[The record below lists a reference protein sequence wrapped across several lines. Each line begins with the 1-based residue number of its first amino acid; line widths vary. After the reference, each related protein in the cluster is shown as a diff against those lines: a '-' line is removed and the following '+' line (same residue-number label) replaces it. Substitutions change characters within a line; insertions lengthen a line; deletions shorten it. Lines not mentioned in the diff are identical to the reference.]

1 MLEAVNTIVPIALS
15 VIGVACFITALVL
28 ALPLRTHNLKGTAA
42 IAAVGAVAL
51 VMTRLPD
58 ITLVKALGITAEL
71 KQAIDEANVKIKQLR
86 KLAIAIFEPELSQ
99 LAMSGVML
107 SELSFT
113 YQYER
118 KKQIVDTLNSLGV
131 SQDDITAV
139 SRVWTAVTLR
149 KLSNVIAGAI
159 GKSDKQL
166 AEKFAGVRIDAHENP
181 VKPDVLRKFLRDNHV
196 TEEAVVEL
204 VDDYEHLFKT
214 GEVRCPEV
222 FPVGIQP

>member
-28 ALPLRTHNLKGTAA
+28 ALPLRIHNLKGTAA

-86 KLAIAIFEPELSQ
+86 KLAIAIFQPELSQ

-107 SELSFT
+107 SELSFS
-113 YQYER
+113 YQYEQ
-118 KKQIVDTLNSLGV
+118 KKQIVDAMKSLGI
-131 SQDDITAV
+131 SQEDITAA
-139 SRVWTAVTLR
+139 SRVWTDVTLR

-159 GKSDKQL
+159 GQKLINNSLKNSRGCGL
-166 AEKFAGVRIDAHENP
+166 MP
-181 VKPDVLRKFLRDNHV
+181 
-196 TEEAVVEL
+196 T
-204 VDDYEHLFKT
+204 KT
-214 GEVRCPEV
+214 
-222 FPVGIQP
+222 Q

>member
-1 MLEAVNTIVPIALS
+1 
-15 VIGVACFITALVL
+15 
-28 ALPLRTHNLKGTAA
+28 
-42 IAAVGAVAL
+42 
-51 VMTRLPD
+51 MTRLPD

-214 GEVRCPEV
+214 GEVRRPEV
-222 FPVGIQP
+222 FPVGIRQ

>member
-1 MLEAVNTIVPIALS
+1 MLEAVNTIVPISLS

-28 ALPLRTHNLKGTAA
+28 AMPLRIHNLSIQNLKGTAA

-107 SELSFT
+107 SELRFS
-113 YQYER
+113 YQYEQ
-118 KKQIVDTLNSLGV
+118 KKQIVDAMKSLGI
-131 SQDDITAV
+131 SQEDITAA
-139 SRVWTAVTLR
+139 SRIWTSVTLR

-159 GKSDKQL
+159 GQTDKQL
-166 AEKFAGVRIDAHENP
+166 AEKFAGCGLMP
-181 VKPDVLRKFLRDNHV
+181 
-196 TEEAVVEL
+196 T
-204 VDDYEHLFKT
+204 KT
-214 GEVRCPEV
+214 
-222 FPVGIQP
+222 Q